1 MEDISYFD
9 SYKHSENK
17 DNLLVEKGFFNS
29 WLFLYLN
36 KIFQRDKNN
45 QLDFNKLYKMD
56 ANLDTK
62 ILV

>member
-9 SYKHSENK
+9 AYKSSVNK

-36 KIFQRDKNN
+36 KIFKREASNPI
-45 QLDFNKLYKMD
+45 DFNSLYKMD
-56 ANLDTK
+56 GNLNP
-62 ILV
+62 